1 MALSFRSRRTRAFTL
16 IELLVVIAIIALLI
30 GILLPALGKAREAGR
45 TAVCLSNE
53 RQIGMALMMYADQFN
68 DFIPR
73 EAGNEQD
80 MSWARAVRP
89 LIDDTARWDIPKG
102 DNFASADF
110 FRDPSRRI
118 DDGHVL
124 HYVAN
129 GFQFSEPGVLNLSKK
144 SSRLS
149 SIFRPSEVV
158 YLACLSDDN
167 AGRIYDDAYTDP
179 EDEFNIAVFYDAFLR
194 SHIRAHPFENRVAH
208 NRHGNGCNTVFF
220 DGHGGRT
227 EVDVLKEFPIWD
239 DGNYVPVA
247 P

>member
-1 MALSFRSRRTRAFTL
+1 VTTPTRQRLSRAFTL

-30 GILLPALGKAREAGR
+30 GILLPALAKARESGR
-45 TAVCLSNE
+45 TVACSSNQ

-73 EAGNEQD
+73 EAGADQD

-89 LIDDTARWDIPKG
+89 LIDDNASWSVPMG
-102 DNFASADF
+102 DQYEGAEY
-110 FRDPSRRI
+110 FRDPSRRA
-118 DDGHVL
+118 DDGHNI

-129 GFQFSEPGVLNLSKK
+129 GFQFSEPGVLNASKR

-149 SIFRPSEVV
+149 LIFRPAEII
-158 YLACLSDDN
+158 YLACLSDDP
-167 AGRIYDDAYTDP
+167 AGRIYDDAFAEGND
-179 EDEFNIAVFYDAFLR
+179 DFQMAIFYDAFQR
-194 SHIRAHPFENRVAH
+194 SHIRAHPTENRVAH
-208 NRHGNGCNTVFF
+208 NRHGDGCNTVFF

-227 EVDVLKEFPIWD
+227 ETAVIKEYPIWD
-239 DGNYVPVA
+239 DGNYVPQ